1 MGRYGQAILT
11 IAGTIVG
18 SYFGYPALGAA
29 LGSLAGSLLFPTQ
42 LPTVSGPRLNDLTQT
57 TSAVGTGIP
66 RGVGL
71 FPVAGI
77 VIYQSDLREVIVSED
92 VGGKGG
98 PSQTVETPTYY
109 QDFGILLCEGEDPI
123 AMLEPIA
130 GIRRIWANGKAI
142 YDRRPRQAGES
153 DSDFNQRIAASNVLD
168 QQIVVYLGT
177 EDQEP
182 DPTMEADLGVG
193 NVSGMRGVAWVMFI
207 NWQNKPEDGN
217 KMPLN
222 WRFEVYTSG
231 ALDQNTAFEYSNEY
245 LPPWNASADIPLNG
259 AATYRFSVEAT
270 GWMYASGR
278 SKVSGSWSS
287 LESAMN
293 AAQAVALRTADN
305 FQGYSITP
313 FSGSQA
319 ARGVTSF
326 MDSSRNVGHYDA
338 YRINLHF
345 NHWAVTNRGRS
356 GNSLAALMAIG
367 LAPGVRVHS
376 NGMIFN
382 SDVSNPASAGVYH
395 WWAGDY
401 WSGAAQRRS
410 DAIDHA
416 VTSGRSLNPG
426 AILATGDLIITVR
439 RQAQPPADQCAIE
452 VPNLPGYCIST
463 RGNLVRIQ
471 SWDVFDT
478 GTFQQAKVLARLRT
492 AVVQIPGSSINHWV
506 TVVDQYPLNPA
517 LPDGHVNDTQ
527 AFWEPYYNQ
536 AVAAGVMPA
545 GLTYGVDYPQN
556 KQVIYR
562 RQLTQNTIETNPV
575 PLPDVVGTF
584 LRESGYAET
593 DYDVTALA
601 GQTVIGY
608 VRTRVMTGRAVI
620 DPLRQAKFFDVIE
633 SGVMQRLLK
642 CVPRGR
648 PIQASLT
655 TDELGA
661 AVEGEESPSLMTTAT
676 SDETTLP
683 RTVRVHYLSL
693 SRDYEPG
700 EQISPARIE
709 TRATNDA
716 DLELALVME
725 DDEAA
730 QIAEVLWSD
739 AWAGRISHQA
749 VIDYGRQELE
759 PADPIEVPV
768 DGVTERVRIVSI
780 ADAFPAVRRLELVRD
795 DDGSYVSHA
804 VGTTPGYTRIAI
816 QVPSPAE
823 LVLLDLP
830 ALRDEDDNAGVYGAV
845 RPYLI
850 DATFRG
856 ATIVRSADGGGTYTS
871 LGPVGIATPMGYLL
885 ADVDDA
891 LYTIWDETTIL
902 RVQMQYGDLE
912 SRTEEAV
919 LGGANA
925 AAIGAHGRW
934 EILQFRDAEHVGN
947 GIWLLTGLLR
957 GRRGTEHNIGT
968 SLQDDRFVM
977 LSMGGLVRLP
987 LNVAEVGQPRSYKA
1001 VAAGTAFGDALAQ
1014 EFTGAGE
1021 ALKPFS
1027 PVHIDAVM
1035 EADDDIVLTWIR
1047 RNRLGQTLQDGIE
1060 IALSED
1066 IEAYEIDVLV
1076 EGTVMRTLETGE
1088 QQVTYTSAQQ
1098 AADAGS
1104 PAAASFTF
1112 KIYQISADVGRGHVG
1127 ELEVVLADLDAPP
1140 EDIDVP
1146 DEEIDATDADAI
1158 VVPLIYDEVNEAV
1171 SPLTWTRQ
1179 GDGPRATPAGFLG
1192 DGYQARLRAS
1202 AGLPGFAT
1210 SSSSALYL
1218 RASIVAFAGARNATR
1233 DLVASVCVNDATA
1246 NPRLELCIVDDS
1258 TMTTEPMIAAR
1269 SFTGSMQTQRMAR
1282 KDWRFVMTHP
1292 EKTNS
1297 TFAAS
1302 PQAVCVLAGEVFIGA
1317 HYQENFSR
1325 VHQCDAASGE
1335 LLATF
1340 QMGAGDTHIGALTV
1354 RESDATLWAVDAN
1367 SGLFYSID
1375 IDASFLSGSMVA
1387 LTTFDLTAITAL
1399 GSAQWVTVGTDED
1412 AVEYLLVAEYATSG
1426 TPYLYL
1432 IDPADVIDGNAFTL
1446 GDELKRLQLPN
1457 QVRGVDYKEGL
1468 LYIASQNDPTG
1479 GLIRVIDFDTWVGS
1493 GTDGELWSVYDTEV
1507 THYPATEQ
1515 VGSISFDDAG
1525 QLWSVTEGLAT
1536 AGDASEFLA
1545 VWASGLIGPVAN
1557 TCSLFYDGAGTV
1569 TIRMNDKPFTS
1580 HAWTP
1585 TPTPGCIV
1593 IAGPPQAS
1601 ASQTGGFFI
1610 GTVRDVVV
1618 QGTDYNPGDYSDGIV
1633 YESEGNLDVQQLDIE
1648 NPGAED
1654 DTTGYTNEIGTLKA
1668 RDVSY
1673 SITPGPY
1680 EGAQWF
1686 AGGDADAHTV
1696 ASQRLDLTDQLDVD
1710 VTRIDAGDCWVI
1722 VQWYASTFVGQT
1734 DQQAMGFRFLD
1745 ASEVELADVLSASLG
1760 MSPSSTWIPRS
1771 YAQQI
1776 PAGTRFVELV
1786 LDMIRNDGVFNDGY
1800 IDSIS
1805 AAIYVPTPNE

>member
-11 IAGTIVG
+11 IVGTVVG

-42 LPTVSGPRLNDLTQT
+42 LPTASGPRLGDLTQT

-66 RGVGL
+66 RGEGT

-130 GIRRIWANGKAI
+130 GVRRIWANGKII
-142 YDRRPRQAGES
+142 YDRRPQQAGEA

-168 QQIVVYLGT
+168 EQIVLYLGT

-193 NVSGMRGVAWVMFI
+193 NVSGLRGVAWVMFI

-231 ALDQNTAFEYSNEY
+231 ALDPNTAFEYSNEY
-245 LPPWNASADIPLNG
+245 LPPWNAGADIPLNA
-259 AATYRFSVEAT
+259 AATYRFNVEAT

-278 SKVSGSWSS
+278 ARVSGSWSS
-287 LESAMN
+287 LTQAMN
-293 AAQAVALRTADN
+293 AGEAVALRTADN

-313 FSGSQA
+313 FSGSTA

-326 MDSSRNVGHYDA
+326 MVPARNVGHYDA
-338 YRINLHF
+338 WRINLHF
-345 NHWAVTNRGRS
+345 NHWTVAHYGRS

-376 NGMIFN
+376 NGMFLN
-382 SDVSNPASAGVYH
+382 NDVHNAATAGVYH
-395 WWAGDY
+395 WWAGNY

-410 DAIDHA
+410 NAIDHA
-416 VTSGRSLNPG
+416 ITSGRSTNPG
-426 AILATGDLIITVR
+426 AILITGDLIITVR
-439 RQAQPPADQCAIE
+439 RQTQPPGDQCAIE

-478 GTFQQAKVLARLRT
+478 GVFQQAKVLARLST
-492 AVVQIPGSSINHWV
+492 GVVQIPGESHNHQV

-545 GLTYGVDYPQN
+545 GLTYGVDYPKTQR
-556 KQVIYR
+556 VIYR
-562 RQLTQNTIETNPV
+562 RQLSQNTIDTNPV
-575 PLPDVVGTF
+575 PLPDVVGNF

-601 GQTVIGY
+601 GQTILGY
-608 VRTRVMTGRAVI
+608 VRTRVMSGRAVI

-633 SGVMQRLLK
+633 SGVMQRVLK

-655 TDELGA
+655 SDELGV
-661 AVEGEESPSLMTTAT
+661 AVEGDESPSLMTTAT
-676 SDETTLP
+676 ADETTLP

-709 TRATNDA
+709 TRATNDV
-716 DLELALVME
+716 DLELALVLE

-739 AWAGRISHQA
+739 AWTGRVSHQA

-759 PADPIEVPV
+759 PTDPIEVPV
-768 DGVTERVRIVSI
+768 DGQTQRVRITSLV
-780 ADAFPAVRRLELVRD
+780 DAFPAVRRLELVHD

-804 VGTTPGYTRIAI
+804 VGTTPGYTRVALY
-816 QVPSPAE
+816 VPSPAE

-830 ALRDEDDNAGVYGAV
+830 ALRDEDDDAGIYAAV
-845 RPYLI
+845 RPYLT
-850 DATFRG
+850 DTTFRG

-871 LGPVGIATPMGYLL
+871 LGPVGTATPMGYLL
-885 ADVDDA
+885 ADVEAA
-891 LYTIWDETTIL
+891 LYTIWDDLTVV

-912 SRTEEAV
+912 SRTEDAV
-919 LGGANA
+919 LGGANS

-934 EILQFRDAEHVGN
+934 EIIQFRDAEHVGN

-968 SLQDDRFVM
+968 ALQDDRFVM
-977 LSMGGLVRLP
+977 LSMGGLTRLP

-1001 VAAGTAFGDALAQ
+1001 VATGTAFADADTQ

-1021 ALKPFS
+1021 ALQPFS
-1027 PVHIDAVM
+1027 PVHLDAVI
-1035 EADDDIVLTWIR
+1035 EDDDDILLTWIR
-1047 RNRLGQTLQDGIE
+1047 RNRLGQTMQDGIE

-1066 IEAYEIDVLV
+1066 IEAYEVDVLV

-1088 QQVTYTSAQQ
+1088 QQVTYTAAQQ

-1104 PAAASFTF
+1104 PAATTFTF
-1112 KIYQISADVGRGHVG
+1112 NVYQISADVGRGQVG
-1127 ELEVVLADLDAPP
+1127 TLEVVLEDLDAEPP
-1140 EDIDVP
+1140 VVDVP
-1146 DEEIDATDADAI
+1146 DEEIDQTDAGAI
-1158 VVPLIYDEVNEAV
+1158 IVPLIYDEADEAV
-1171 SPLTWTRQ
+1171 APLTWTRQ
-1179 GDGPRATPAGFLG
+1179 GDGPRITSAGMLG
-1192 DGYQARLRAS
+1192 DGYEARLRAT

-1210 SSSSALYL
+1210 SSSGALLLRATIALYG
-1218 RASIVAFAGARNATR
+1218 GARAAR
-1233 DLVASVCVNDATA
+1233 DVIASVCVNDATA
-1246 NPRLELCIVDDS
+1246 NPRLELCVLDDPTIVG
-1258 TMTTEPMIAAR
+1258 EPMLAAR
-1269 SFTGSMQTQRMAR
+1269 SFTGSAQTQRMAR
-1282 KDWRFVMTHP
+1282 KDWRFVLTHP

-1297 TFAAS
+1297 SFAAT
-1302 PQAVCVLAGEVFIGA
+1302 PHAVCVFDGDVFIGA
-1317 HYQENFSR
+1317 HYAGNFSR
-1325 VHQCDAASGE
+1325 VHRCDASSGA
-1335 LLATF
+1335 LLSTF
-1340 QMGAGDTHIGALTV
+1340 QMGAGDTDIGALTV
-1354 RESDATLWAVDAN
+1354 RESDGTLWAVD
-1367 SGLFYSID
+1367 SDSEMLYSID
-1375 IDASFLSGSMVA
+1375 VDASFLAGSMVA
-1387 LTTFDLTAITAL
+1387 LSTFDLTALTAI

-1412 AVEYLLVAEYATSG
+1412 AVEYLLIAQYATSG

-1432 IDPADVIDGNAFTL
+1432 IDAADVTDGGAFTP

-1479 GLIRVIDFDTWVGS
+1479 GLIRVIDFDTWVAS
-1493 GTDGELWSVYDTEV
+1493 GTDGQLWSVYDTEV
-1507 THYPATEQ
+1507 THYPPTEQ

-1525 QLWSVTEGLAT
+1525 TLWSVTEGLAT
-1536 AGDASEFLA
+1536 SGDATEFLA
-1545 VWASGLIGPVAN
+1545 VWASPLTGPVAN
-1557 TCSLFYDGAGTV
+1557 ICSLFYDAAGTV

-1580 HAWTP
+1580 MSWTP
-1585 TPTPGCIV
+1585 TPTPACIV
-1593 IAGPPQAS
+1593 IGGPPQA
-1601 ASQTGGFFI
+1601 AAGDNAGFFI
-1610 GTVRDVVV
+1610 GTVRNVVV
-1618 QGTDYNPGDYSDGIV
+1618 QGSDYNPADYDDAIV
-1633 YESEGNLDVQQLDIE
+1633 YESEGNLEEQPVEILDATAADGSVAEWTNELGALLI
-1648 NPGAED
+1648 NPGIWFYGGNVAQTTSYQRKTLTD
-1654 DTTGYTNEIGTLKA
+1654 YLDAAVIDTGEVWAIL
-1668 RDVSY
+1668 
-1673 SITPGPY
+1673 
-1680 EGAQWF
+1680 QW
-1686 AGGDADAHTV
+1686 V
-1696 ASQRLDLTDQLDVD
+1696 ASSFDDQADTNSL
-1710 VTRIDAGDCWVI
+1710 
-1722 VQWYASTFVGQT
+1722 
-1734 DQQAMGFRFLD
+1734 GFRFRD
-1745 ASEVELADVLSASLG
+1745 ASLG
-1760 MSPSSTWIPRS
+1760 LLATHMSGASAPGDHYPIFIPKS
-1771 YAQQI
+1771 YGILI
-1776 PAGTRFVELV
+1776 PTGTRYVDVVIDL
-1786 LDMIRNDGVFNDGY
+1786 IRTEGSENSAYVND
-1800 IDSIS
+1800 IS
-1805 AAIYVPTPNE
+1805 LTLHVPVVNEE